1 MCMYVCVCIYIY
13 IIKLYTLNLQNI
25 LCQYISIIWG
35 KHLDLI
41 ILIVVSV
48 LKLSLENIKGISLFS
63 KTIPFLWH
71 RLKRA
76 NKEYPSRKIE
86 QLLILLSS
94 CQNSKIQQPLA
105 ERVLKGF
112 IYLIISPLHF
122 LTLVLLSCNI
132 RQNAVLTIAS
142 LSPS

>member
-1 MCMYVCVCIYIY
+1 MFYF
-13 IIKLYTLNLQNI
+13 N
-25 LCQYISIIWG
+25 YISIIWG

-48 LKLSLENIKGISLFS
+48 LKFFLENIEGISLFS
-63 KTIPFLWH
+63 KAIPLLWH

-94 CQNSKIQQPLA
+94 CWNSKIQ
-105 ERVLKGF
+105 
-112 IYLIISPLHF
+112 
-122 LTLVLLSCNI
+122 
-132 RQNAVLTIAS
+132 
-142 LSPS
+142 